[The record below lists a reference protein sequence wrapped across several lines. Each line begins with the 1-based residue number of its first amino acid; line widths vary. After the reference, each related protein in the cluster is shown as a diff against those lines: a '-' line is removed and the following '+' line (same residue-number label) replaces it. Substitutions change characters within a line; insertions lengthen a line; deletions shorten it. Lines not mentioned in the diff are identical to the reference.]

1 MSTTAAMPLRHCHS
15 VQSEQNHQQQHKR
28 IVSRYYASFNT
39 KSTKNGGSR
48 NGQKAAVAAV
58 VSPPAPMVPSSP
70 DFSTARHGNNSNFC
84 WCCIRRPGKAMPSP
98 PPSAAALGLPVMTM
112 GPGTRTQQ
120 PNGTPIELSALK
132 LTTERQGE
140 QQKKKTRSST
150 FCTASAASRGIFP
163 RLHRSLSSQQQHKL
177 RTNAPPAL
185 PPLDLRSLD
194 AADGTPSNTTDY
206 LEVGRAEG
214 GWIRD
219 ADFWKR
225 QQDFWR
231 VQQQQNNNN
240 NNNHQRN
247 MAKNVAEHVN
257 GAMELEEEEGGNR
270 EQNQHE
276 QQQLPMETARTS
288 RTEDIVHYPS
298 MDTLIDEILSADGA
312 MWDGSNDSKQYF
324 SCARGAN
331 DRASARKSWLKSGAE
346 IGCELEAVVP
356 TNPSPTCSG
365 SSSSSPPPAVTT
377 NDTIVSAFPP
387 AVFFT
392 SSGGGMFMPR
402 GGGDAGCAAVTARQT
417 AAVAVALP
425 RPHPL
430 RALPALTQSLF
441 EVITVTYVW
450 IASSLV
456 LLIQWFM

>member
-15 VQSEQNHQQQHKR
+15 VQSEQNHQQQQQQQQHKR
-28 IVSRYYASFNT
+28 IVDRYYSSFNT
-39 KSTKNGGSR
+39 KTTKNGGSR
-48 NGQKAAVAAV
+48 NGQKAAAAAV
-58 VSPPAPMVPSSP
+58 VSPPALMMPSSP
-70 DFSTARHGNNSNFC
+70 DFSTARHGNSNSNIC

-98 PPSAAALGLPVMTM
+98 PPSAAALGAPVMTM
-112 GPGTRTQQ
+112 GGPGTRTQQ

-132 LTTERQGE
+132 LATGRQGE

-163 RLHRSLSSQQQHKL
+163 RLHRSLSSQQQHKV

-225 QQDFWR
+225 QQEFWR
-231 VQQQQNNNN
+231 VQQQ
-240 NNNHQRN
+240 NNHL
-247 MAKNVAEHVN
+247 AKNVVEHVN

-270 EQNQHE
+270 EQ
-276 QQQLPMETARTS
+276 QLTMETARTS
-288 RTEDIVHYPS
+288 RTDDIVHYPS

-312 MWDGSNDSKQYF
+312 MWNGSNDSKQYF
-324 SCARGAN
+324 NCARGAN
-331 DRASARKSWLKSGAE
+331 DRKSARKSWLKSGAE

-365 SSSSSPPPAVTT
+365 SSSSSSPPAVTT
-377 NDTIVSAFPP
+377 NDGIVASAFPP

-392 SSGGGMFMPR
+392 SSGGGMFGPR

-441 EVITVTYVW
+441 DVITVTYVW